1 MTNAIE
7 TKDPKV
13 AVDPQ
18 DPLPESNWIPRR
30 RLAFGVT
37 SATFIYNVMVWW
49 ALAFRPLPLA
59 TIEALTTLA
68 VWTWVGV
75 LVMWVLY
82 LVAPSAEQAAKML
95 ATVSAL
101 RGGVAF
107 RSSAQVQTP
116 QGGTATTTL
125 QAGKPGATP
134 PISSAAGR
142 SSGDI
147 GRASPLNLGGASN
160 APSAED
166 DDGDLPPSERVEPGR

>member
-107 RSSAQVQTP
+107 RSSAQVSTP
-116 QGGTATTTL
+116 QGGSATTTL
-125 QAGKPGATP
+125 QAGKPGAT
-134 PISSAAGR
+134 G
-142 SSGDI
+142 
-147 GRASPLNLGGASN
+147 ASPPEIVRKPKPLIFGEARNVPPLG
-160 APSAED
+160 
-166 DDGDLPPSERVEPGR
+166 DDGDLPPDQRVEPSR